1 MVIDQPLNV
10 WHYVD
15 PYLNTFAKE
24 CIMKRLLVS
33 LLLLI
38 SSSSFAMT
46 FETVDGSD
54 ISEAFEG
61 DSIVVCNQESCS
73 EGEVLQKVELKDN
86 KPATLQRVLKN
97 AQKVAIPGMA
107 LVVLTSLP
115 TADGGPIT
123 GVVCAIACEVIS
135 NIGCGAGAWIT
146 ATLNPAVG
154 ICYAAVCTA
163 LNSGAVTSCAAYCAA
178 LPTP

>member
-1 MVIDQPLNV
+1 
-10 WHYVD
+10 
-15 PYLNTFAKE
+15 
-24 CIMKRLLVS
+24 MKTKSFFLAVMFIFS
-33 LLLLI
+33 TA
-38 SSSSFAMT
+38 SFAGTT
-46 FETVDGSD
+46 FHTDEGV
-54 ISEAFEG
+54 EALEVG
-61 DSIVVCNQESCS
+61 DSVYVCS
-73 EGEVLQKVELKDN
+73 EDACHDDAEVVQKVVLKDAS
-86 KPATLQRVLKN
+86 KSSIEQALRN
-97 AQKVAIPGMA
+97 ARKLAVPGMA

-123 GVVCAIACEVIS
+123 GVVCAIACEVVS